1 MITTNI
7 ISISKYFSL
16 VTVNSRKIVLPT
28 KLAPNWIVK
37 RVSRIMTS
45 IIQMKFVQR
54 MKMDLNQS
62 VTRII
67 KRAKI
72 GIIEMSNYLSLV
84 IIK

>member
-16 VTVNSRKIVLPT
+16 VTVNSRNIVLPT